1 MTEAVYKV
9 LDIRECQT
17 ISKATYWVPYGRT
30 GQIDLEYQHF
40 IVAIC
45 INIADGT
52 RKRFEFYPKRFVGN
66 STLGTAYL
74 GYSGD
79 YTLLVPGDL
88 FEIKSTSKWPEVC
101 IVTEERNYED

>member
-30 GQIDLEYQHF
+30 GQINLEQQHL

-45 INIADGT
+45 ISIADGT
-52 RKRFEFYPKRFVGN
+52 RKRFEFSPKRLVEN
-66 STLGTAYL
+66 LTLSYV

-79 YTLLVPGDL
+79 HALLVPGDL
-88 FEIKSTSKWPEVC
+88 FVVRSTSKWPEVC
-101 IVTEERNYED
+101 IVTEECNYED